1 MDDRKKFEL
10 DTEETTSLEYEDDF
24 ALVPPSETPSF
35 DVEDGVGDIVD
46 IVDELS
52 LDDFSEPSSFTD
64 LPETVTVETEFY
76 DEKKGNTKSKQ
87 VRVKFQDVSKPYVPK
102 VTSLKNYTN
111 FLHLVNEGD
120 KTLTDTS
127 PDSGI
132 NELSGLTLEEQEKQR
147 QEWAAELE
155 QLEDQIS
162 TLRTVLAAKLED
174 AQKLKQ
180 KLGISVWKGIQ
191 DDMNQGLRNVKN
203 SNVYHRLE
211 ESVEQFCK
219 AVVDAP
225 LYQKTESVIK
235 ATTEKTSSILG
246 GLGSGISYKLGQLK
260 NSESFR
266 SLEEKVGSAYE
277 NVKTKVA
284 ISPRS
289 TSLHGLDEAYRNSE
303 KVTSPVSTPTIAEEH
318 TT

>member
-203 SNVYHRLE
+203 SNVY
-211 ESVEQFCK
+211 
-219 AVVDAP
+219 
-225 LYQKTESVIK
+225 QKTESVIK